1 MVLIPIQ
8 QQFTYQSNPLSLTC
22 GNLALCDHGSSPTMY
37 SSIDVETDEEEKIM
51 LGDNG
56 RAGDGDAIAMII
68 DDDPKVVGHHR
79 THISIGPAQQHH
91 ETLPSVASV
100 AHKNYMTSVGGHCG
114 PRKLGLLLSARYG
127 QRKLDNFRQLPIKP
141 TEITLPHGRH
151 QDSCCAGCR
160 LKPWTGSVALL

>member
-22 GNLALCDHGSSPTMY
+22 GNLVLCDHGSSPTMY

-68 DDDPKVVGHHR
+68 DDDPKVVG
-79 THISIGPAQQHH
+79 QHH